1 MRFVVIYLVLAI
13 IIYVRGIC
21 PVIHDRRKR
30 MWCLLAVLPGAFF
43 PSVTRFIGGSMVA
56 PDLPMWVMYAGSIFQ
71 NFTLLVGILVIGREI
86 LSVPLRIIGLPFPYL
101 GRSRIVAGTILGL
114 SVAFSCLGM
123 FKSVIS
129 LEVVEQEVAV
139 KGLPAELDGLRIAQL
154 SDLHVSSVFTRDRV
168 EEIVERTNALSPDLI
183 VLTGDFVDGTP
194 EKRGY
199 DLEPLKNLK
208 AKYGVFGIEGNH
220 EHYVDYDGWMR
231 FMPTLGMTW
240 LKNASVPV
248 EINGK
253 TLSVIGLTDP
263 MAQRYGRELP
273 DIVKASAE
281 VPEQTSF
288 RLLLSHQPKYAALY
302 AGKAD
307 LMLSGHTHGGQV
319 LALNPVVG
327 KLNNGFIRGLY
338 EVGDMKLYVNQGTDV
353 WNGFLLR
360 LGTVGEISLLTLK
373 RAPEADVV
381 AATQDK

>member
-1 MRFVVIYLVLAI
+1 MRFVVIYLILALV
-13 IIYVRGIC
+13 IYVRGIC
-21 PVIHDRRKR
+21 PVVHDHRKR
-30 MWCLLAVLPGAFF
+30 LWCLLAVLPGAFF

-56 PDLPMWVMYAGSIFQ
+56 PDLPVWVMYVGSIFQ

-86 LSVPLRIIGLPFPYL
+86 LSIPLRIIGLPFPYL
-101 GRSRIVAGTILGL
+101 GRNRIVAGTILGL

-139 KGLPAELDGLRIAQL
+139 KDLPVELDGLRIAQL

-168 EEIVERTNALSPDLI
+168 EEIVERTNALKPDLI
-183 VLTGDFVDGTP
+183 ALTGDFVDGTP
-194 EKRGY
+194 QKRGY

-240 LKNASVPV
+240 LKNASASVQ
-248 EINGK
+248 INGK
-253 TLSVIGLTDP
+253 TVSVIGLTDP

-273 DIVKASAE
+273 DIEKASAN
-281 VPEQTSF
+281 VPAQTSL
-288 RLLLSHQPKYAALY
+288 RVLLSHQPKYAALY
-302 AGKAD
+302 SGKAD

-338 EVGDMKLYVNQGTDV
+338 DVGELKLYVNQGTDV

-373 RAPEADVV
+373 RAPETNQA

>member
-1 MRFVVIYLVLAI
+1 MRFVVIYLILALV
-13 IIYVRGIC
+13 IYVRGIC
-21 PVIHDRRKR
+21 PVVHDRRKR
-30 MWCLLAVLPGAFF
+30 LWRLLAVLPGAFF

-56 PDLPMWVMYAGSIFQ
+56 PDLPVWVMYVGSIFQ

-86 LSVPLRIIGLPFPYL
+86 LSIPLRIVGLPFPFL
-101 GRSRIVAGTILGL
+101 GRNRIVAGTILGL

-139 KGLPAELDGLRIAQL
+139 KDLPVELDGLRIAQL

-168 EEIVERTNALSPDLI
+168 EEIVERTNALKPDLI
-183 VLTGDFVDGTP
+183 ALTGDFVDGTP
-194 EKRGY
+194 QKRGY

-240 LKNASVPV
+240 LKNASASVQ
-248 EINGK
+248 INGK
-253 TLSVIGLTDP
+253 TVSVIGLTDP

-273 DIVKASAE
+273 DIEKASAN
-281 VPEQTSF
+281 VPAQTSL

-302 AGKAD
+302 KGKAD

-327 KLNNGFIRGLY
+327 KLNNGYIRGLY
-338 EVGDMKLYVNQGTDV
+338 DVGELKLYVNQGTDV

-373 RAPEADVV
+373 RAPETNQA

>member
-1 MRFVVIYLVLAI
+1 MRFVVIYLILALV
-13 IIYVRGIC
+13 IYVRGIC
-21 PVIHDRRKR
+21 PVVHDLRKR
-30 MWCLLAVLPGAFF
+30 LWCLLAVLPGAFF

-56 PDLPMWVMYAGSIFQ
+56 PDLPVWVMYVGSIFQ

-86 LSVPLRIIGLPFPYL
+86 LSIPLRIIGLPFPFL
-101 GRSRIVAGTILGL
+101 GRNRIVAGTILGL

-139 KGLPAELDGLRIAQL
+139 KDLPVELDGLRIAQL

-168 EEIVERTNALSPDLI
+168 EEIVERTNALKPDLI
-183 VLTGDFVDGTP
+183 ALTGDFVDGTP
-194 EKRGY
+194 QKRGY

-240 LKNASVPV
+240 LKNASASVQ
-248 EINGK
+248 INGK
-253 TLSVIGLTDP
+253 TVSVIGLTDP

-273 DIVKASAE
+273 DIEKASAN
-281 VPEQTSF
+281 VPAQTSL

-302 AGKAD
+302 KGKAD

-327 KLNNGFIRGLY
+327 KLNNGYIRGLY
-338 EVGDMKLYVNQGTDV
+338 DVGELKLYVNQGTDV

-373 RAPEADVV
+373 RAPETNQA

>member
-30 MWCLLAVLPGAFF
+30 LWCLLAVLPGAFF

-56 PDLPMWVMYAGSIFQ
+56 PDLPVWVMYAGSIFQ

-101 GRSRIVAGTILGL
+101 GRSRIVAVTILGL

-240 LKNASVPV
+240 LKNASVSV

-288 RLLLSHQPKYAALY
+288 RLLLSHQP
-302 AGKAD
+302 
-307 LMLSGHTHGGQV
+307 
-319 LALNPVVG
+319 
-327 KLNNGFIRGLY
+327 
-338 EVGDMKLYVNQGTDV
+338 
-353 WNGFLLR
+353 
-360 LGTVGEISLLTLK
+360 
-373 RAPEADVV
+373 
-381 AATQDK
+381 

>member
-1 MRFVVIYLVLAI
+1 MRFVVIYLILALV
-13 IIYVRGIC
+13 IYVRGIC
-21 PVIHDRRKR
+21 PVVHDRRKR
-30 MWCLLAVLPGAFF
+30 LWCLFAVLPGAFF

-56 PDLPMWVMYAGSIFQ
+56 PDLPVWVMYVGSIFQ

-86 LSVPLRIIGLPFPYL
+86 LSIPLRIIGLPFPYL
-101 GRSRIVAGTILGL
+101 GRNRIVAGTILGL

-139 KGLPAELDGLRIAQL
+139 KDLPVELDGLRIAQL

-168 EEIVERTNALSPDLI
+168 EEIVERTNALKPDLI
-183 VLTGDFVDGTP
+183 ALTGDFVDGTP
-194 EKRGY
+194 QKRGY

-240 LKNASVPV
+240 LKNASASVQ
-248 EINGK
+248 INGK
-253 TLSVIGLTDP
+253 TVSVIGLTDP

-273 DIVKASAE
+273 DIEKASAN
-281 VPEQTSF
+281 VPAQTSL
-288 RLLLSHQPKYAALY
+288 RVLLSHQPKYAALY
-302 AGKAD
+302 SGKAD

-338 EVGDMKLYVNQGTDV
+338 DVGELKLYVNQGTDV

-373 RAPEADVV
+373 RAPETNQAT
-381 AATQDK
+381 ATQDK

>member
-1 MRFVVIYLVLAI
+1 MRFVVIYLVLALV
-13 IIYVRGIC
+13 IYVRGIC
-21 PVIHDRRKR
+21 PVVHDRRKR
-30 MWCLLAVLPGAFF
+30 LWYLLAVLPGAFF

-56 PDLPMWVMYAGSIFQ
+56 PDLPVWVMYVGSIFQ

-86 LSVPLRIIGLPFPYL
+86 LSIPLRIIGLPFPYL
-101 GRSRIVAGTILGL
+101 GRNRIVAGTILGL

-139 KGLPAELDGLRIAQL
+139 KDLPVELDGLRIAQL

-168 EEIVERTNALSPDLI
+168 EEIVERTNALKPDLI
-183 VLTGDFVDGTP
+183 ALTGDFVDGTP
-194 EKRGY
+194 QKRGY

-240 LKNASVPV
+240 LKNASASVQ
-248 EINGK
+248 INGK
-253 TLSVIGLTDP
+253 TVSVIGLTDP

-273 DIVKASAE
+273 DIEKASAN
-281 VPEQTSF
+281 VPAQTSL

-302 AGKAD
+302 KGKAD

-338 EVGDMKLYVNQGTDV
+338 DVGELKLYVNQGTDV

-373 RAPEADVV
+373 RAPETNQA